1 MDQNTFQIGNTELEQ
16 YIKRPE
22 HHNVEKREQLIEL
35 LKKKDNF
42 PLAEMEKE
50 AIEQLKNTL
59 VTKRYPLMHLDFLK
73 SSIELENPDDKL
85 INLPQYSIF
94 YKTNNM
100 ILLFT
105 DNKIKSNLELPNS
118 IEYYIKLSTK
128 VIERHYHN
136 NIIFNNIIFQTQFTG
151 LIPAYTKEKI
161 NDANIL
167 TQEIFLIAENNP
179 LKKKSNTRYEIIN
192 KNIAVVGIRDK
203 WAKEFYLIDVF
214 NPVDTNMEL
223 KK

>member
-59 VTKRYPLMHLDFLK
+59 VTKRYPLIHFDFLK
-73 SSIELENPDDKL
+73 SSIELENPEDEL
-85 INLPQYSIF
+85 INIPRYSIF
-94 YKTNNM
+94 HKTNSM
-100 ILLFT
+100 KMFST
-105 DNKIKSNLELPNS
+105 KNKITSNLDLPNS
-118 IEYYIKLSTK
+118 IEYYIKSSTK
-128 VIERHYHN
+128 AIESNHYN
-136 NIIFNNIIFQTQFTG
+136 DILIFQTQFTG
-151 LIPAYTKEKI
+151 LIPTYTKEKI
-161 NDANIL
+161 KDANIL